1 MAEMIKNSIL
11 RANIQGRIHINLMPL
26 QLRLFV
32 VQDRVQMY
40 VIQFLHNSIKFK
52 YVLPRP
58 IDEAIPRPTHQIA
71 NLDT

>member
-1 MAEMIKNSIL
+1 
-11 RANIQGRIHINLMPL
+11 MPL
-26 QLRLFV
+26 QLRLFE

-71 NLDT
+71 NLDTSIT